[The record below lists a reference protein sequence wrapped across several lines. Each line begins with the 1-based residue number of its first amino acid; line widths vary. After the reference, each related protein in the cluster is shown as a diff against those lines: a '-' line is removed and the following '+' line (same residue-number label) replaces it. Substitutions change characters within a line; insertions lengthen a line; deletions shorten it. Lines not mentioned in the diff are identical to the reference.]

1 MGGQNTRSTWGPVRT
16 EPGEVS
22 GPVPRRQLVSVP
34 LASWTPTPPSLPA
47 RRSGPQEQKGQRRDR
62 PDPQKGGRVWGR
74 PHCHPSHPW
83 KGACTPRLRRASA
96 PVLRFTDEKMEIG
109 ICNHK
114 AIDSPASR
122 PSKVQAD
129 LEESLA
135 REGVWAPQG
144 LTHPEVRAPPPAP
157 HSPAGHGAFSSLT
170 EKAILPPTP
179 FMATSHSASSRKPP
193 LMTPWSG
200 TSSRLPGWQRAAL
213 CVCSSISPSRAG
225 S

>member
-1 MGGQNTRSTWGPVRT
+1 MKSRGQSPDANLYQSPWPAGPQRLLVSQPGVRG
-16 EPGEVS
+16 PKSRKAKGETDQT
-22 GPVPRRQLVSVP
+22 PRREAVCGDSPIV
-34 LASWTPTPPSLPA
+34 TPATPGKVRA
-47 RRSGPQEQKGQRRDR
+47 HQ
-62 PDPQKGGRVWGR
+62 
-74 PHCHPSHPW
+74 
-83 KGACTPRLRRASA
+83 RLRRASA

-109 ICNHK
+109 ICNQR
-114 AIDSPASR
+114 AVDSPASR

-129 LEESLA
+129 LEESQA